1 MSIEIKLNANLMTC
15 TFIST
20 DIVFELMLKIV
31 AGLHFDETL
40 NNLKFKKLLVLK
52 PVADFCQFQVSDFGG
67 KNPQNPSYVKDDSAR
82 PPQRKGLWHYLCSN
96 MLCDKQKWILNSFQ
110 QFFHSRTFVTSK
122 VKMVLRVRLL
132 SPGLFHRAVRHVTGR
147 PRLLDGATECFNGL
161 ATMNWDCKFPT
172 MVRRKKQRFK
182 N

>member
-67 KNPQNPSYVKDDSAR
+67 KNPQNPSYS
-82 PPQRKGLWHYLCSN
+82 YLICCVISKN
-96 MLCDKQKWILNSFQ
+96 ESSTVFSSFSILE
-110 QFFHSRTFVTSK
+110 
-122 VKMVLRVRLL
+122 LL
-132 SPGLFHRAVRHVTGR
+132 SLPRSKWYWGCDSSVLVSSIAQFGTWLGVHGCLTAQRNVLTGSPPWIGIANLQQWFDEKSEDLKIRWLLF
-147 PRLLDGATECFNGL
+147 
-161 ATMNWDCKFPT
+161 
-172 MVRRKKQRFK
+172 
-182 N
+182 

>member
-1 MSIEIKLNANLMTC
+1 MLQWISGLLPWKDDLDDHKKVNGTKQCYMCNVPAFINECFSNKDHQVEIVDFVFTILILCIKTNAMSIEIKLNANLMTC

-67 KNPQNPSYVKDDSAR
+67 KKPTKSF
-82 PPQRKGLWHYLCSN
+82 LFLSN
-96 MLCDKQKWILNSFQ
+96 MLCDKQK
-110 QFFHSRTFVTSK
+110 
-122 VKMVLRVRLL
+122 
-132 SPGLFHRAVRHVTGR
+132 
-147 PRLLDGATECFNGL
+147 
-161 ATMNWDCKFPT
+161 
-172 MVRRKKQRFK
+172 
-182 N
+182 

>member
-67 KNPQNPSYVKDDSAR
+67 EKPTKSF
-82 PPQRKGLWHYLCSN
+82 LCERWFS
-96 MLCDKQKWILNSFQ
+96 
-110 QFFHSRTFVTSK
+110 
-122 VKMVLRVRLL
+122 
-132 SPGLFHRAVRHVTGR
+132 
-147 PRLLDGATECFNGL
+147 
-161 ATMNWDCKFPT
+161 
-172 MVRRKKQRFK
+172 
-182 N
+182 